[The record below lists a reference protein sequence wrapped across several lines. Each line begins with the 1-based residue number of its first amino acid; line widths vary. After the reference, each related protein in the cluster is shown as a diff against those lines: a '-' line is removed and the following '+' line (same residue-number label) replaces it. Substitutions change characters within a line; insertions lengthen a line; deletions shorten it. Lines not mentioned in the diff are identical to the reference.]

1 MIRIFLG
8 NVGSGK
14 SISCIREMVQNDDEI
29 YFSNIITKSKGDK
42 KLPNNIVIDR
52 DKLIKKEVVK
62 TMKTGEVIY
71 KLKFN
76 VEKWQ
81 EYKKKYG
88 KFNVVLDEFHT
99 LMSSRDFS
107 TKQNKVMGDFL
118 ALIRKICNDS
128 TGDSTLTLISQLD
141 NRIDVN
147 ARNMA
152 TEIRYHV
159 CLYDKLC
166 QKCGAFWSEHSELPP
181 FQKKK
186 RCPNCDGK
194 KLKLINHKILVHYF
208 DSMQHYQDWKYG
220 GINTKIQTNLI
231 TNIDEYFGMYNT
243 YQMSNLISE
252 D

>member
-14 SISCIREMVQNDDEI
+14 SISCVRDMKMNEDEI
-29 YFSNIITKSKGDK
+29 FFSNIITKSRGKDK
-42 KLPNNIVIDR
+42 LGNNHIIDR
-52 DKLIKKEVVK
+52 SDLIKKDLIKTLKNGEEVF
-62 TMKTGEVIY
+62 

-76 VEKWQ
+76 KEQWMQ
-81 EYKKKYG
+81 YREDYG

-107 TKQNKVMGDFL
+107 TRQNKVMGDFL
-118 ALIRKICNDS
+118 ALIRKICSDS

-152 TEIRYHV
+152 TEVRYHI
-159 CLYDKLC
+159 CLYDKVC
-166 QKCGAFWSEHSELPP
+166 EKCGAYWGEHSELPP

-186 RCPNCDGK
+186 RCPNCESK
-194 KLKLINHKILVHYF
+194 KLKLINHQIMVHYF
-208 DSMQHYQDWKYG
+208 DSMSHYQDWKYG
-220 GINTKIQTNLI
+220 GINTKIQTHIIN
-231 TNIDEYFGMYNT
+231 NIDEYFGMYNT
-243 YQMSNLISE
+243 YQITNLISE